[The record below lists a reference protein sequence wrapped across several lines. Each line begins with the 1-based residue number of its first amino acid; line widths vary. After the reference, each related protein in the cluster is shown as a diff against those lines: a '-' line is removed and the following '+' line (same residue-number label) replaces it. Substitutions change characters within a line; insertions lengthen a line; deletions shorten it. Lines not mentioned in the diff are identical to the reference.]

1 MARNKPKQGINKNLI
16 IIGVVLLA
24 IIAAI
29 IAYGYSASQ
38 KNKEMAEKAAAYNAQ
53 KEARAKAE
61 ADQASE
67 RKRKFD
73 SQQQAWAVKN
83 DEVVNSQPIKSTG
96 RSSNPALDEI
106 TNQRMARQWVEAR
119 LKDKS
124 SAEFRNQKG
133 FCGEVNAKNSYGGY
147 SGFERFIAA
156 NESMV
161 VQEKDMAIGEFDK
174 AWSQVCN

>member
-1 MARNKPKQGINKNLI
+1 MARNKPKSGISKNLL
-16 IIGVVLLA
+16 IIGVVLVALILA
-24 IIAAI
+24 VV
-29 IAYGYSASQ
+29 AYGYSVSQ
-38 KNKEMAEKAAAYNAQ
+38 KNKQLAEKAAAYAAQ
-53 KEARAKAE
+53 EDVRAQVAAIYEA
-61 ADQASE
+61 E
-67 RKRKFD
+67 RKRKMD
-73 SQQQAWAVKN
+73 RQQAAWAAKS
-83 DEVVNSQPIKSTG
+83 DAITNSQPVKSAA

-174 AWSQVCN
+174 AWSQACN